1 MAALGIIGVG
11 ALAEFVLRGLRRA
24 GDSRP
29 VFLSP
34 RNAAR
39 ADRLAGECGATVL
52 ADNQAVLDA
61 ADLVLVAVAPKDVY
75 ATIGAL
81 NWDDRHV
88 LICVAIDVTSA
99 GLQEAAPEATIT
111 RAMPSS
117 CLQLNRGATPIY
129 PAEPQTEALFAA
141 IGEIAVL
148 ESEAQFETA
157 SALAAYY
164 LWSFAVMDAVAE
176 RAISEGLPPVTARR
190 LTAALTAGAA
200 AIGAEQPDRPLRS
213 TLERYALPGTMTLQ
227 GLEKLRAEGGIAAWE
242 TALSLAITRMR
253 QGA

>member
-1 MAALGIIGVG
+1 MAGLGIVGVG
-11 ALAEFVLRGLRRA
+11 ELAEFVLRGLRRA
-24 GDSRP
+24 GDDRP
-29 VFLSP
+29 VSLSP

-39 ADRLAGECGATVL
+39 AARLAQDCGATLL
-52 ADNQAVLDA
+52 ASNQAVLDA
-61 ADLVLVAVAPKDVY
+61 ANLILVAVPPKDVY
-75 ATIGAL
+75 GTLEAL
-81 NWDDRHV
+81 AWQNRHV
-88 LICVAIDVTSA
+88 VICVAIDVTCA
-99 GLQEAAPEATIT
+99 GLQEAAPHATIA

-117 CLQLNRGATPIY
+117 CLALNRGATPIF
-129 PAEPQTEALFAA
+129 PAEPQTEALFAT
-141 IGEIAVL
+141 IGDIAVL

-176 RAISEGLPPVTARR
+176 RAITEGLPPVTARR

-200 AIGAEQPDRPLRS
+200 AIGAEQPEQPLRT
-213 TLERYALPGTMTLQ
+213 TLDRYALPGTMTLQ

-242 TALSLAITRMR
+242 TALDLAIMRMR